1 MSGTSLDGLDISFLK
16 TDGYNVIKP
25 IFNTTYNYSN
35 LIKLLLKY
43 SIKTFE
49 KELQKNSLNIQKN
62 IIFLESIFSYFCF
75 RKLMKF
81 FNKFSLSK
89 GDIDLIG
96 FHGQTLYHNAN
107 KKISF
112 QLGDANY
119 LSKKL
124 NIAVITKF
132 RQADL
137 DNGGQGAPLVPLY
150 HQKLFSKRNKN
161 IAVINIGGISNL
173 TFLVKN
179 SKVFSTDIG
188 PGNKLIDEFCMKVLG
203 KKYDF
208 NGMYSAKGKENIK
221 IVEGWKE
228 KNIFKKKIPRSFN
241 NNDFILD
248 EYMNKY
254 LSDPYDFLAS
264 LVCFTASLIN
274 ESINFFDNSPSYIV
288 VCGGGALN
296 KTLIKKL
303 KSLIKRPLFISNKFG
318 FPLEFIESQ
327 AFGYYAVRKA
337 LNLPVTF
344 SSTTGAKIPTVC
356 GEINYP
362 KYPF

>member
-16 TDGYNVIKP
+16 TDGYSIIKP
-25 IFNTTYNYSN
+25 IFDTTYNYSN

-43 SIKTFE
+43 SINTFE
-49 KELQKNSLNIQKN
+49 KELQNNSLNIPKN
-62 IIFLESIFSYFCF
+62 IVFLETVFSYFCF
-75 RKLMKF
+75 KKIMKF
-81 FNKFSLSK
+81 FNTYSLSK
-89 GDIDLIG
+89 DDIDFIG

-112 QLGDANY
+112 QLGNANY

-150 HQKLFSKRNKN
+150 HQKLFSKKNKN

-173 TFLVKN
+173 TFLVNN

-188 PGNKLIDEFCMKVLG
+188 PGNKLIDEFCLKILG

-208 NGMYSAKGKENIK
+208 NGMYSEKGKENIK
-221 IVEGWKE
+221 IVESWKK
-228 KNIFKKKIPRSFN
+228 KNIFKKKIPRSFD

-248 EYMNKY
+248 EYMNEYFK
-254 LSDPYDFLAS
+254 DPHDFLAS
-264 LVCFTASLIN
+264 LVSLTANLIN
-274 ESINFFDNSPSYIV
+274 ESINFFDNSPSYVV

-303 KSLIKRPLFISNKFG
+303 KSLIKKPLFISNKFG

-327 AFGYYAVRKA
+327 AFAYYGVRKA

-344 SSTTGAKIPTVC
+344 SSTTGAKTSTVC

-362 KYPF
+362 KYPS